1 MSIVFRYLGLQAYE
15 PIWRAMQRFTEAR
28 HPETPDE
35 IWLLEHFPV
44 YTQGMAGKAA
54 HIIDPQNIPIIQTDR
69 GGQVTYHGPGQLVV
83 YFMLDVARR
92 GLAPRQLVS
101 RIENAVIALLHEF
114 GIKAIARQ
122 DAPGIYVEGKKIASL
137 GLRVRQQG
145 SYHGLAF
152 NVDMDLAPFL
162 GINPCGF
169 EKLSMTQ
176 LRALLPSAS
185 LLQLKEKLPLY
196 LLEMID
202 AP

>member
-1 MSIVFRYLGLQAYE
+1 
-15 PIWRAMQRFTEAR
+15 
-28 HPETPDE
+28 
-35 IWLLEHFPV
+35 
-44 YTQGMAGKAA
+44 
-54 HIIDPQNIPIIQTDR
+54 
-69 GGQVTYHGPGQLVV
+69 
-83 YFMLDVARR
+83 
-92 GLAPRQLVS
+92 
-101 RIENAVIALLHEF
+101 
-114 GIKAIARQ
+114 
-122 DAPGIYVEGKKIASL
+122 VEGKKIASL